1 MYVFT
6 CKCVRA
12 RASVRASVCVF
23 ARARAHV
30 DVSPSLQ
37 VDELAR
43 LCAYHSERIVDL
55 ANRTGASHHIA
66 HASDV
71 ADAAL
76 DRRLAVLREQ
86 LLHEVCQLGAE
97 SSLRS
102 QALTDRAR
110 A

>member
-1 MYVFT
+1 MQV
-6 CKCVRA
+6 CARACVRPCVRVCVRA
-12 RASVRASVCVF
+12 RAR
-23 ARARAHV
+23 V
-30 DVSPSLQ
+30 DVLPSLQ

-66 HASDV
+66 HASDA